1 MSLNRSIMN
10 VIEGAH
16 VMPSSTQG
24 LAAYHATQAVKAAL
38 RKREALARFHEIK
51 RVLTLFRV
59 TVSYCSN
66 GQVRIF
72 RPDTKAEILI
82 GKDLRNGRLPQ

>member
-1 MSLNRSIMN
+1 MTLNRTIMN
-10 VIEGAH
+10 VIEGSH

-38 RKREALARFHEIK
+38 RKREALARFYEIK
-51 RVLTLFRV
+51 HALNPFRV

-66 GQVRIF
+66 GQTRIF
-72 RPDTKAEILI
+72 RPDTQAELFL
-82 GKDLRNGRLPQ
+82 GVDLWKGNA